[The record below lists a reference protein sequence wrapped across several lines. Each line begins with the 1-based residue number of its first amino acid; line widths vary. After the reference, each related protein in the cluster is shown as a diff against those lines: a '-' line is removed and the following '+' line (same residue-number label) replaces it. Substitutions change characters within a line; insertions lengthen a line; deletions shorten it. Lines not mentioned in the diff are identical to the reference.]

1 MTRTEKNKLIDAFAE
16 KLDNNPNFYLSD
28 ISGLTVSDS
37 NQLRRLCFGK
47 DIRIEVVKNRLLKK
61 AMEKAQDDY
70 SEIYDVL
77 KGNTA
82 VLFTEHGSV
91 PAKLIKQF
99 RKKHEKPLLKAA
111 FVEETIY
118 LGDEQLT
125 VLANIKTKNEMIA
138 DVIGLLLSPAKNVIS
153 GLQSGSNKLTGI
165 LKTLSIN
172 N

>member
-91 PAKLIKQF
+91 PAKLID
-99 RKKHEKPLLKAA
+99 RKSTRLNSSHIPLSRMPSSA
-111 FVEETIY
+111 
-118 LGDEQLT
+118 
-125 VLANIKTKNEMIA
+125 
-138 DVIGLLLSPAKNVIS
+138 
-153 GLQSGSNKLTGI
+153 
-165 LKTLSIN
+165 
-172 N
+172 